1 VDANGH
7 PGTAERERRL
17 PDVNEHS
24 CWHLEVH
31 AARVICLS
39 RGRQVKI
46 GELDLVGTIV
56 RQVKQRVPDDSV
68 ILQLC
73 LMAIPENKQ
82 SAGLGYNR
90 LRRSWL
96 RGWLWRGFGFN
107 GSHAGPPGT
116 GIRAATIKNGWTAFV
131 LVLIVV
137 VGIFFRLDDHYLRVG
152 NAVTYPCKREET
164 AAGTVTADEHWRLA
178 TALKEWIE
186 AAATEASMAS
196 ETVRPKRS
204 YAGRDTGRE

>member
-1 VDANGH
+1 MPA
-7 PGTAERERRL
+7 PGTAEREGKL

-24 CWHLEVH
+24 CRYLEVH
-31 AARVICLS
+31 AARVVCLS
-39 RGRQVKI
+39 GGGQVKI
-46 GELDLVGTIV
+46 GELDLVRAIV
-56 RQVKQRVPDDSV
+56 GQVKQCVSDNGVVLELR
-68 ILQLC
+68 
-73 LMAIPENKQ
+73 LMAIPENEQ

-90 LRRSWL
+90 LGRSWL
-96 RGWLWRGFGFN
+96 RGWLWRGFGFT
-107 GSHAGPPGT
+107 GSHAGPRGL
-116 GIRAATIKNGWTAFV
+116 GAATIKNGWTAFV

-137 VGIFFRLDDHYLRVG
+137 IGICFRDDHHLRVWI
-152 NAVTYPCKREET
+152 THPSKRKET

-204 YAGRDTGRE
+204 YAGRDAGRE

>member
-1 VDANGH
+1 MPA
-7 PGTAERERRL
+7 PGTVEREGKL
-17 PDVNEHS
+17 TDVNEHS
-24 CWHLEVH
+24 CRYLEVH
-31 AARVICLS
+31 TARVVCLS
-39 RGRQVKI
+39 GCGQIKI
-46 GELDLVGTIV
+46 GKLDLVRTIV
-56 RQVKQRVPDDSV
+56 GQVKQCVSDNGV
-68 ILQLC
+68 VLKFC
-73 LMAIPENKQ
+73 LMAIPENEQ

-90 LRRSWL
+90 LGRSWL

-107 GSHAGPPGT
+107 GSDAGPP

-137 VGIFFRLDDHYLRVG
+137 IGVCFRLDDHNLRVG

-178 TALKEWIE
+178 TALKEWIK

-196 ETVRPKRS
+196 EAVRPK
-204 YAGRDTGRE
+204 